1 MDARGSTGNPSVK
14 RLGRKFLISTI
25 RIGGPGGVLSLLL
38 TAAVLPQAVPYARS
52 FAKSAEEVEGALK
65 DLQAYSGQKLP
76 IVDGFV
82 ATGDKPLNQYERA
95 FYQFSIDVLPGTAG
109 GTIVRV
115 TAKITSWY
123 ADKDPAKS
131 GYQVLPSNGRLELD
145 LLDRLEEK
153 FGVKTASSMAR
164 ALSSSTISA
173 PKPKLDLGGVPGIQ
187 IPAAA
192 NPSAKS
198 GTTADELGAL
208 RSNREAEEKRMTE
221 LNAELQSLQE
231 IKKNQAHP
239 PNLVVVKK
247 AGAPVLAKPT
257 EGARV
262 LFYAAAEDEFEF
274 IDAEGEWI
282 HVQISGPSRGYIRRN
297 NLELPEFIAAR
308 LNLQDTTAPAEKAA
322 VFRTVR
328 EENSPFPGDWE
339 PLKGK
344 AVKIFTA
351 QPLSQDPKETGARAK
366 LAFASSVFQKYVTE
380 NTAPPS
386 AVEGVV
392 VIFDSADG
400 GIVGAT
406 LATLK
411 QFTAGTLSTENFWK
425 QCYRDPLE
433 AFQEPGRP

>member
-1 MDARGSTGNPSVK
+1 MK
-14 RLGRKFLISTI
+14 RPGRKSLNAII
-25 RIGGPGGVLSLLL
+25 RRGGLGGVLSLLL
-38 TAAVLPQAVPYARS
+38 TAGVLPQAVPYARA
-52 FAKSAEEVEGALK
+52 FAKSAEEVESALK

-95 FYQFSIDVLPGTAG
+95 FYQFSIDVLPGTTG

-115 TAKITSWY
+115 TAKITAWY

-153 FGVKTASSMAR
+153 FGGKPASSMAR
-164 ALSSSTISA
+164 ALSNSTISA

-192 NPSAKS
+192 NPAAKS
-198 GTTADELGAL
+198 GGTADELGSL
-208 RSNREAEEKRMTE
+208 RSNREAEEKHMRE

-239 PNLVVVKK
+239 QNLVVVKK
-247 AGAPVLAKPT
+247 AGAPVLTKPA
-257 EGARV
+257 EGAHV
-262 LFYAAAEDEFEF
+262 LFNAAAEDEFEF
-274 IDAEGEWI
+274 IGAEGEWI

-297 NLELPEFIAAR
+297 NLELSEFIAAR
-308 LNLQDTTAPAEKAA
+308 LNSQGATAPAEKVAA
-322 VFRTVR
+322 FRIVR

-351 QPLSQDPKETGARAK
+351 QPVSQDPKESGARAK
-366 LAFASSVFQKYVTE
+366 LAFASSLFQKYATDD
-380 NTAPPS
+380 AALPS

-400 GIVGAT
+400 GIVGTT

-411 QFTAGTLSTENFWK
+411 QFTAGTLSPENFWK

-433 AFQEPGRP
+433 AFQESSKP

>member
-1 MDARGSTGNPSVK
+1 MK

-247 AGAPVLAKPT
+247 AGTPVLAKPT

>member
-1 MDARGSTGNPSVK
+1 MK

-25 RIGGPGGVLSLLL
+25 RIGGLGGVLSLLL

-262 LFYAAAEDEFEF
+262 LFYAAAED
-274 IDAEGEWI
+274 
-282 HVQISGPSRGYIRRN
+282 
-297 NLELPEFIAAR
+297 
-308 LNLQDTTAPAEKAA
+308 
-322 VFRTVR
+322 
-328 EENSPFPGDWE
+328 
-339 PLKGK
+339 
-344 AVKIFTA
+344 
-351 QPLSQDPKETGARAK
+351 
-366 LAFASSVFQKYVTE
+366 
-380 NTAPPS
+380 
-386 AVEGVV
+386 
-392 VIFDSADG
+392 
-400 GIVGAT
+400 
-406 LATLK
+406 
-411 QFTAGTLSTENFWK
+411 
-425 QCYRDPLE
+425 
-433 AFQEPGRP
+433 